1 MNLHEVKKRTAEQQ
15 NNEPQNFEGWFR
27 YTLSLFIKQTEY
39 LPSTFDIHYSIFDI
53 RFFRVSF
60 SIGLNAHGQRR
71 R

>member
-39 LPSTFDIHYSIFDI
+39 LPSTFDI